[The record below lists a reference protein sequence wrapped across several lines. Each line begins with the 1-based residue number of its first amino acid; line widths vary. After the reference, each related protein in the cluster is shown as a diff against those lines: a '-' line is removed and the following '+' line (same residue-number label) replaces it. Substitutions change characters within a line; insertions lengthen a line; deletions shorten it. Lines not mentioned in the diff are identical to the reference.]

1 MLAGVLG
8 SAGAF
13 LTIGLFGVF
22 TLGYDC
28 TGFFSCDLSRP
39 DLAIHYYSFL
49 VPVVAFVGSIISNS
63 RARLGGVILIA
74 TGATAVPATIFIF
87 LHFVGNAE
95 LGLVLSTYALVYY
108 GWIALLFYAGYLSLK
123 GRKSRQQDRRIWDPD
138 LEPLETNVT
147 T

>member
-39 DLAIHYYSFL
+39 DLAIHYYSLL

-63 RARLGGVILIA
+63 RAKLGGVILIA
-74 TGATAVPATIFIF
+74 TGATAVPATIIIF
-87 LHFVGNAE
+87 LHFVGNVE
-95 LGLVLSTYALVYY
+95 LGLVLSTYPLVY
-108 GWIALLFYAGYLSLK
+108 GWIALLFYAGHLSLK

>member
-1 MLAGVLG
+1 M
-8 SAGAF
+8 
-13 LTIGLFGVF
+13 
-22 TLGYDC
+22 
-28 TGFFSCDLSRP
+28 
-39 DLAIHYYSFL
+39 
-49 VPVVAFVGSIISNS
+49 
-63 RARLGGVILIA
+63 IA

-123 GRKSRQQDRRIWDPD
+123 GRGSRQQDRRIWDPD